1 MILRIVRASHN
12 ERRVLNFDSAPSFGL
27 PKIILLFEPHLF
39 DQGLGFGL
47 VSPEIHI
54 ERHRMFVTAL
64 RENLTAESLRH
75 FGIED
80 TLLLEQREGIGRKYL
95 GPLVTVITGSI
106 SAGKNVAESRR
117 HRSTLTTGSTWAG
130 AIAVRS
136 NSSTSPSNGLS
147 IECHA
152 MSLSPYSN
160 WRTLK

>member
-64 RENLTAESLRH
+64 RENLTAES
-75 FGIED
+75 
-80 TLLLEQREGIGRKYL
+80 
-95 GPLVTVITGSI
+95 
-106 SAGKNVAESRR
+106 SATSGLKIPFS
-117 HRSTLTTGSTWAG
+117 L
-130 AIAVRS
+130 
-136 NSSTSPSNGLS
+136 NSEKASAASTSAHL
-147 IECHA
+147 
-152 MSLSPYSN
+152 
-160 WRTLK
+160 

>member
-95 GPLVTVITGSI
+95 GPLV
-106 SAGKNVAESRR
+106 
-117 HRSTLTTGSTWAG
+117 
-130 AIAVRS
+130 
-136 NSSTSPSNGLS
+136 P
-147 IECHA
+147 
-152 MSLSPYSN
+152 
-160 WRTLK
+160 